1 MSRHDSRN
9 KVMAVIKRTINNKK
23 VGLYLISQDI

>member
-9 KVMAVIKRTINNKK
+9 KVMAVIKRTKNNKK